1 MRLLSKGYCASTTEN
16 VEEPFFSLGI
26 DNLIQ
31 LLLLVSLLHGVLG
44 FPPELIYGR
53 ILPGVAVSFLVGN
66 LFYAWQALKLAK
78 KTGRN
83 DVCALP
89 YGINTVSL
97 IAFVFLVM
105 LPTKQIAKAQGLEDP
120 DTIAWQAGLVACFST
135 GVIEFLC
142 AFAAKWVRS
151 VTPRAA
157 MLATISGTGLAF
169 LSLGFIYQL
178 YALPIV
184 GLPTLALVFLVVF
197 GRVQFFKGVP
207 GMLVVII
214 VGTALGWI
222 TGAAPSGANPLEQSG
237 FYFPLPVFR
246 DLMVGLSG
254 NNIVPFLSII
264 LPMGLLSGLASLQN
278 IESAEAAGDAYPER
292 PSLIVNGIGT
302 VAASLFGSPFPASI
316 YIGHPGWKSMGARAG
331 YSTLNGVF
339 VTIICLTGTI
349 SLVAWA
355 IPIEAGL
362 AIFIWIGMVL
372 AAQAFEVTPKRHYM
386 AVVVGMIPGII
397 AWSVLISKSS
407 LRAAGVGSME
417 GLAFSPDL
425 IPHFHESNVFIE
437 GGFALEQ
444 GFLYTA
450 MILSATTVYIID
462 GKFRHAALWSLLA
475 AALCLIGLMHA
486 YQYTSSD
493 TVVNLPLLDALSS
506 GGDIGSWNWKE
517 LFPACP
523 WACGYLIMAAIFFLM
538 PMISHND

>member
-1 MRLLSKGYCASTTEN
+1 MKPFVKGDIDG
-16 VEEPFFSLGI
+16 FFSLGI

-31 LLLLVSLLHGVLG
+31 LLLLVSLLHGVLE
-44 FPPELIYGR
+44 FPSELIYGR

-66 LFYAWQALKLAK
+66 LFYAWQALKLAR
-78 KTGRN
+78 KTGRD

-105 LPTKQIAKAQGLEDP
+105 LPTKQIAIAQGLENP
-120 DTIAWQAGLVACFST
+120 DTVAWQAGLVACFST

-142 AFAAKWVRS
+142 AFAAKWLRS

-169 LSLGFIYQL
+169 LALGFIYQL

-184 GLPTLALVFLVVF
+184 GLPTLALVLLVVF
-197 GRVQFFKGVP
+197 GRIRFFKGVP
-207 GMLVVII
+207 GMLVVIV
-214 VGTALGWI
+214 VGTALGWL
-222 TGAAPSGANPLEQSG
+222 TGAAPTGSNPFAEAG
-237 FYFPLPVFR
+237 FFLPLPVIS
-246 DLMVGLSG
+246 DLVAGLSG
-254 NNIVPFLSII
+254 NNILPFLSII

-278 IESAEAAGDAYPER
+278 IESASAAGDSYPER
-292 PSLIVNGIGT
+292 SSLIVNGIGT
-302 VAASLFGSPFPASI
+302 VAASLFGSAFPTSI

-331 YSTLNGVF
+331 YSTLNGIF

-372 AAQAFEVTPKRHYM
+372 AAQAFEVTPRRHYI
-386 AVVVGMIPGII
+386 AVVLGMIPGII
-397 AWSVLISKSS
+397 AWSVTLLKSS
-407 LRAAGVGSME
+407 LRATGHGTVE
-417 GLAFSPDL
+417 GFTFSPEHISL
-425 IPHFHESNVFIE
+425 LRSANVFIE

-450 MILSATTVYIID
+450 MILSAITVYIID
-462 GKFRHAALWSLLA
+462 RKFIRAASWSLA
-475 AALCLIGLMHA
+475 AALLCLIGLMHA
-486 YQYTSSD
+486 YQYTGSD
-493 TVVNLPLLDALSS
+493 TVVHLPLLDAFSFGLAATPQ
-506 GGDIGSWNWKE
+506 SWRE
-517 LFPACP
+517 LFPAWP
-523 WACGYLIMAAIFFLM
+523 WAGGYAISAAIFLAVNYLASQRN
-538 PMISHND
+538 PHHSES